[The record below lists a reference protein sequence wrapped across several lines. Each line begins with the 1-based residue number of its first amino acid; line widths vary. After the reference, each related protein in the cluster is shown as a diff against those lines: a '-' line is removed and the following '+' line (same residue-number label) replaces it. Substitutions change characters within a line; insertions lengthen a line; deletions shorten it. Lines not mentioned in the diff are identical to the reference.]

1 MLFFYWLIRFI
12 ANNKKN
18 KLKKSWISSNEY
30 SNTENDILFI
40 EQQQSAYMKQD
51 PLLMTNTS

>member
-1 MLFFYWLIRFI
+1 MLFFLLIDTI
-12 ANNKKN
+12 YCQQKKN

>member
-1 MLFFYWLIRFI
+1 MLFFLLIDTI
-12 ANNKKN
+12 YCQQKKN

-30 SNTENDILFI
+30 SNTENDTLFI

>member
-1 MLFFYWLIRFI
+1 MLFFLLIDTI
-12 ANNKKN
+12 YCQKKKN

>member
-1 MLFFYWLIRFI
+1 MLFFLLIDTI
-12 ANNKKN
+12 YCQQKKN
-18 KLKKSWISSNEY
+18 KLKNSWISSNEY

>member
-1 MLFFYWLIRFI
+1 MLFFLLIDTI
-12 ANNKKN
+12 YCQQKK

>member
-1 MLFFYWLIRFI
+1 MLFFLLIDTI
-12 ANNKKN
+12 YCQQKKN
-18 KLKKSWISSNEY
+18 KLKKSFISSNEY

-40 EQQQSAYMKQD
+40 EQQQSANMKQD

>member
-1 MLFFYWLIRFI
+1 MLFFLLIDTI
-12 ANNKKN
+12 YCQQKKN

-40 EQQQSAYMKQD
+40 EQQQSAYMKQE

>member
-1 MLFFYWLIRFI
+1 MLFFLLIDTI
-12 ANNKKN
+12 YCQQKINKF
-18 KLKKSWISSNEY
+18 KKSWISSNEY

>member
-1 MLFFYWLIRFI
+1 MLFFLLIDTI
-12 ANNKKN
+12 YCQQKKK

-40 EQQQSAYMKQD
+40 EQQQSAYMKQE

>member
-1 MLFFYWLIRFI
+1 MLFFLLIDTI
-12 ANNKKN
+12 YCQQKEN

>member
-1 MLFFYWLIRFI
+1 MLFFLLIDTI
-12 ANNKKN
+12 YCQQKKN
-18 KLKKSWISSNEY
+18 KLKKYWISSNEY

>member
-1 MLFFYWLIRFI
+1 MLFFLLIDTI
-12 ANNKKN
+12 YCQQKN

-30 SNTENDILFI
+30 SNTEIDTLFI

>member
-1 MLFFYWLIRFI
+1 MLFFLLIDTI
-12 ANNKKN
+12 YCQQKKN

-40 EQQQSAYMKQD
+40 EQQQSANMKQD